1 MNMGRG
7 EKSWGR
13 ETEGERREG
22 RIKQRR
28 ERKPEAPGSQ
38 VPLGL
43 LLPFS
48 AVGLAENRSS
58 GHSRLMLLVLPFRLW
73 VPLWRSP
80 EVSCPVSPH
89 QQSCTGGMKSFL
101 LTPWHIYRL
110 CLSAETGGYH
120 FPLPRCYVYSRPCAR
135 GAFIKGPR
143 GPLQV
148 AKTTQLLR
156 LEGTWGKK
164 KKKHP
169 VPGLFS
175 GLYLL
180 KIRLSDSARFLG
192 PICTLTLNG
201 QSAHLF
207 FVRCVSKTPLFLL
220 NNERETLRF
229 PLEGWGRGCRQSLVS
244 SVLAA
249 SSEVRVRQT
258 GAALGRQHS
267 GPALPSIFPF
277 PAKDVAVSFNK
288 WFGRKP

>member
-1 MNMGRG
+1 M
-7 EKSWGR
+7 
-13 ETEGERREG
+13 
-22 RIKQRR
+22 
-28 ERKPEAPGSQ
+28 
-38 VPLGL
+38 
-43 LLPFS
+43 
-48 AVGLAENRSS
+48 
-58 GHSRLMLLVLPFRLW
+58 
-73 VPLWRSP
+73 
-80 EVSCPVSPH
+80 
-89 QQSCTGGMKSFL
+89 
-101 LTPWHIYRL
+101 L
-110 CLSAETGGYH
+110 CLFAPVCEGGFHQGTTGPSPGCQNYPITETGRD
-120 FPLPRCYVYSRPCAR
+120 L
-135 GAFIKGPR
+135 
-143 GPLQV
+143 
-148 AKTTQLLR
+148 
-156 LEGTWGKK
+156 GKK

-288 WFGRKP
+288 